1 MAATDEKLRGT
12 LIEAS
17 RDAWKNRLIDL
28 SRRNNLLYYRALVN
42 GTLELPFSPA
52 LSQFVLEGSSI
63 SLADLLPGQDLKAAN
78 IRTIA
83 RKGLENLEEKGLST
97 LYLALGKCSWTAEDG
112 GRDPFAPVFLLPISL
127 KVKGHDVQSTELE
140 IAGDPE
146 ANPVLI
152 HVLDEEWKVSVTADD
167 LLQAFRP
174 ESEEDASSTASG
186 QAASPN
192 PATGLEP
199 VIELLKARCGKV
211 PGFSTETFAVI
222 GNFAFQK
229 LAMVKDLENR
239 TAELMS
245 SDIVA
250 AIAGDA
256 AARRLMSAAHVDVD
270 PKSLDSIPPTNEF
283 AVMEADSSQ
292 QCAISGIVSG
302 QSAVVHGPPGTG
314 KSQTITNLI
323 ATLAATGKKVL
334 FVAEKRAAL
343 EVVMNR
349 LSSVGLDHLAIDLH
363 GAEQTPKKVMEH
375 VAKTLNLMRDA
386 ALPAADGIHS
396 AFVDRRNRLNQHAE
410 RMHKVQAPTGLS
422 IYQMQGILLR
432 LPADISSA
440 VRWRAAELTV
450 ITADRAKQVKD
461 LLAEAAGF
469 EALFNRTDPSPWCGR
484 ARRPGCG
491 RACRSFRSSFSDRSV
506 DALDSEIS
514 LPNAGVDGRCH
525 RVSGGRH
532 TIQQHFVLL

>member
-17 RDAWKNRLIDL
+17 RDAWKNHLIDL
-28 SRRNNLLYYRALVN
+28 SRRNNLLFYRPLVN
-42 GTLELPFSPA
+42 GTLELPMRPT
-52 LSQFVLEGSSI
+52 LSQFAQEGGSI
-63 SLADLLPGQDLKAAN
+63 ALTDLFPGQELKAAN

-127 KVKGHDVQSTELE
+127 KLKGHDIQSTEVE

-174 ESEEDASSTASG
+174 ESEEDASTMASG

-239 TAELMS
+239 TTELMS

-256 AARRLMSAAHVDVD
+256 VARRLMSAAHVDVD
-270 PKSLDSIPPTNEF
+270 PKSLDSIPPTNLF

-292 QCAISGIVSG
+292 QCAILG
-302 QSAVVHGPPGTG
+302 
-314 KSQTITNLI
+314 
-323 ATLAATGKKVL
+323 
-334 FVAEKRAAL
+334 
-343 EVVMNR
+343 
-349 LSSVGLDHLAIDLH
+349 D
-363 GAEQTPKKVMEH
+363 
-375 VAKTLNLMRDA
+375 
-386 ALPAADGIHS
+386 
-396 AFVDRRNRLNQHAE
+396 
-410 RMHKVQAPTGLS
+410 
-422 IYQMQGILLR
+422 
-432 LPADISSA
+432 
-440 VRWRAAELTV
+440 
-450 ITADRAKQVKD
+450 
-461 LLAEAAGF
+461 
-469 EALFNRTDPSPWCGR
+469 
-484 ARRPGCG
+484 
-491 RACRSFRSSFSDRSV
+491 SFRSKRRSARAAGNRKEPDDHEPDRHSRG
-506 DALDSEIS
+506 DWKEDPI
-514 LPNAGVDGRCH
+514 RC
-525 RVSGGRH
+525 
-532 TIQQHFVLL
+532 